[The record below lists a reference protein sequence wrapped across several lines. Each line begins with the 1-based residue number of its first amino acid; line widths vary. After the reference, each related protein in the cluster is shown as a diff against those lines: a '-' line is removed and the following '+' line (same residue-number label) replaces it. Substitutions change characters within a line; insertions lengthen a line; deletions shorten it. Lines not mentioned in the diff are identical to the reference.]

1 MRDPHAPGLVA
12 EAGRKAQLLR
22 QAPEEAEVLDVI
34 AKVKDW
40 DHLDQ

>member
-1 MRDPHAPGLVA
+1 MHRGLW
-12 EAGRKAQLLR
+12 RKRAAKRNLLR